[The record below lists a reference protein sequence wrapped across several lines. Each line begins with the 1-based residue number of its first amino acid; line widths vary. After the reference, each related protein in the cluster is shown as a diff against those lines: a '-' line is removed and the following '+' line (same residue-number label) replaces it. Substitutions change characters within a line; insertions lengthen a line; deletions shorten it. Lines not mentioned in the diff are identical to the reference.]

1 MQTDLEKPELILLL
15 FNVIIISSSIVMT
28 GLYIE

>member
-1 MQTDLEKPELILLL
+1 MQTYLEKPELILLL